1 MDMTKGAGMMN
12 KNIIA
17 QILADTLP
25 KIGYLNKYET
35 GIIYQ
40 IINCQT
46 SVLGGHKYECIK
58 CGRPEIFYNSCHNR
72 HCPNCQSALRIKWVR
87 KRLLELLPVQY
98 FHAVFTIPGQLRSIT
113 LYNKTVMLNLI
124 FKCVHETLKQAAI
137 NKANLGARIGGI
149 SVLHTWDQVLNY
161 HPHIHCI
168 IPGGGL
174 SLDNRNWI
182 SSKEGFFIPVR
193 ILSIIF
199 RARMLKALYKI
210 YNSLRFSGKIKK
222 YAHKQAFKHMLKMLK
237 KKKWVVYCKRPFAH
251 AGKIVNY
258 LGKYT
263 HRIGISNGRIIS
275 YKHGL
280 VWFEYKDR
288 KTNQKKIC
296 SLDAVTFT
304 KRFIL
309 HILPKRF
316 FKIRQFGILA
326 NSNRKKFLPIIKRLL
341 FEGKQQEAS
350 MIADKYLKDLSIYDN
365 EPELKCPECGGC
377 LIYCFK
383 LAPLVYKIPNP
394 INKREDDTG

>member
-1 MDMTKGAGMMN
+1 MN
-12 KNIIA
+12 NNTIA
-17 QILADTLP
+17 RILADTLP
-25 KIGYLNKYET
+25 KIEYLNQYES
-35 GIIYQ
+35 GILNQ
-40 IINCQT
+40 IISCQT

-98 FHAVFTIPGQLRSIT
+98 FHAVFTIPQQLRIIT
-113 LYNKTVMLNLI
+113 LYNKKIMLNLI
-124 FKCVHETLKQAAI
+124 FRCVHETLKQAAM
-137 NKANLGARIGGI
+137 NKDNLGARIGGI
-149 SVLHTWDQVLNY
+149 SLLHTWDQMLNY
-161 HPHIHCI
+161 HSHIHCI

-182 SSKEGFFIPVR
+182 SAKERFFIPVR

-199 RARMLKALYKI
+199 RAKMLKELYKI

-222 YAHKQAFKHMLKMLK
+222 YADEKAFKHMLKMLK
-237 KKKWVVYCKRPFAH
+237 KKKWVVYCKRPFAD

-263 HRIGISNGRIIS
+263 HRIGISNSRIIS
-275 YKHGL
+275 YKHGI
-280 VWFEYKDR
+280 VRFEYKDR
-288 KTNQKKIC
+288 KTNEKKIC
-296 SLDAVTFT
+296 SLDAITFT

-316 FKIRQFGILA
+316 FKVRQFGILA
-326 NSNRKKFLPIIKRLL
+326 NSNRKKFLPIIKKLL
-341 FEGKQQEAS
+341 FEGKEEEEN

-365 EPELKCPECGGC
+365 EPEMKCPECGGC
-377 LIYCFK
+377 LIYCCELKPAIFRT
-383 LAPLVYKIPNP
+383 PNR
-394 INKREDDTG
+394 IKEKEDDTG